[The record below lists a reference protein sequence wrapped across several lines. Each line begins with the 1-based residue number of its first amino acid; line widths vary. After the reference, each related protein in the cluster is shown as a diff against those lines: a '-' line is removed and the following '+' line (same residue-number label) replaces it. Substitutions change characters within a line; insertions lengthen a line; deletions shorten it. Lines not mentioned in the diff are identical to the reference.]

1 MIRSMQFPFVPVA
14 RLPSTSDPSSHL
26 QAARYEAWLQ
36 QSMDAVCTLNE
47 SGEVTFVTA
56 HFVRVTGLGRETL
69 MGGTLVGGTLVG
81 KNLWEQFHRRE
92 MEGGDRLQQAWHRA
106 MQTGAPQILV
116 TYDVQNRMP
125 IALQWHLQPVRLQG
139 EIVEVQLLV
148 KPVDTLRHFQA
159 KDSDS
164 DQFRQLAA
172 HLQQVFWVYDLM
184 TKRVVYVSPACQ
196 TVLGK
201 SRPECEVRS
210 FQDWVAEVHPGDL
223 QAVLKASRQPLRGH
237 STEVTYRLLAPDRQ
251 VRWLM
256 TRAVPVRN
264 AAGKVDR
271 IVAMTEDVTERKQQE
286 SWLRLLES
294 VVVNANDAV
303 VITEAEPV
311 QLPGPHIVYINQ
323 AFTRMMGYEADEI
336 VGKTPR
342 ILQGPNTNADTLQ
355 HVRSA
360 LKSWQPVQVE
370 IINYHKNGSEI
381 WIELSIFPVADQSGR
396 YNYWVA
402 IQRDITHRKQAE
414 ATIHQQSIRS
424 QILADLTL
432 KIRRSLQLD
441 EILSTT
447 TTEVQALLDVD
458 RVLVFQRLE
467 QGRGK
472 VLSEAASPDVA
483 SLLGQDLA
491 EVDLFPEPIQLYE
504 RSMVHGIERLDHPEW
519 QSRGAL
525 YLQQMGVRSMLVIPV
540 LQRESVW
547 GWLIAHDCSA
557 HHPWSNFET
566 ELLQQLMSPL
576 EVAITHSQLFQA
588 LQENNELKST
598 RSPSLFPTPSALL
611 PSSLPSVLA
620 SGSSSSVPST
630 QGISSDSRLEP
641 TQRLH
646 EAAINMNNLLSDILL
661 IERADAKKLKCEP
674 SPVEVRSF
682 CQGLIHEIVGGI
694 VSDPEDAAAETG
706 VRLVVQPDEPEVMA
720 YLDETL
726 LREIL
731 MNLLSNALKY
741 SPSHPIVELEITI
754 GDRTLTFKVSDRG
767 IGIPA
772 GDLDRLFEPFQ
783 RGSNVGTVPG
793 NGLGMAIV
801 KQSVEIQGGTVEVW
815 SQPGEGT
822 SVTVVMERGT

>member
-1 MIRSMQFPFVPVA
+1 MIRSMQFPFVTAA
-14 RLPSTSDPSSHL
+14 RLTSISDSSLHL
-26 QAARYEAWLQ
+26 QAARYQAWLQ
-36 QSMDAVCTLNE
+36 QSMDAVCTLNDL
-47 SGEVTFVTA
+47 GDVTFTTVNFA
-56 HFVRVTGLGRETL
+56 RVIGWVGETQAGETL
-69 MGGTLVGGTLVG
+69 LG

-92 MEGGDRLQQAWHRA
+92 MEGCDRLQQAWHRA
-106 MQTGAPQILV
+106 TQSGASQILA

-125 IALQWHLQPVRLQG
+125 IALQWHLQPVRVQG
-139 EIVEVQLLV
+139 QIVEVQLLV
-148 KPVDTLRHFQA
+148 KPVDTLRHFQS

-172 HLQQVFWVYDLM
+172 HLQQVFWVYDLA

-196 TVLGK
+196 TVLGQ
-201 SRPECEVRS
+201 SRLECEGRS
-210 FQDWVAEVHPGDL
+210 FQDWTAEIHPGDL
-223 QAVLKASRQPLRGH
+223 QALLKASRQPLRGN

-251 VRWLM
+251 IRWLM

-264 AAGKVDR
+264 AVGKVDR

-311 QLPGPHIVYINQ
+311 QLPGPHIVYVNQ
-323 AFTRMMGYEADEI
+323 AFTRMMGYQPEEI

-342 ILQGPNTNADTLQ
+342 ILQGPNTDAETLQ

-360 LKSWQPVQVE
+360 LKSWQPVLVE
-370 IINYHKNGSEI
+370 IINHHKNGSEI
-381 WIELSIFPVADQSGR
+381 WIELSIFPVADQTGS

-414 ATIHQQSIRS
+414 AALKQQSVRS

-472 VLSEAASPDVA
+472 VISEAAHSEVA
-483 SLLGQDLA
+483 SLLGQELA

-525 YLQQMGVRSMLVIPV
+525 YLQQMGVRSILVIPV

-557 HHPWSNFET
+557 HHPWSNFEM

-598 RSPSLFPTPSALL
+598 RSPSALPFTL
-611 PSSLPSVLA
+611 PSILA
-620 SGSSSSVPST
+620 SELSSEVSFVEGMPENLCHE
-630 QGISSDSRLEP
+630 Q

-646 EAAINMNNLLSDILL
+646 ETAVNMNNLLDDILL

-682 CQGLIHEIVGGI
+682 CQGLIHEIVGGS
-694 VSDPEDAAAETG
+694 VCDGEDGTTETG
-706 VRLVVQPDEPEVMA
+706 IRLSVQPDVPEVMA
-720 YLDETL
+720 YLDEML
-726 LREIL
+726 LRQIL

-741 SPSHPIVELEITI
+741 SPSHPIVELDTTFD
-754 GDRTLTFKVSDRG
+754 DRTLTFKVSDQG
-767 IGIPA
+767 IGIPP

-801 KQSVEIQGGTVEVW
+801 KQSVEIQGATIAVW

-822 SVTVVMERGT
+822 VVTVAMERGI